1 MVYKKEPPEWEA
13 PFSMVVVIAR
23 GYAADRRQSDCLSAS
38 DHGETL
44 REVNPGNPHS
54 RDASADPPTPFF
66 ASIPGDYISSATS
79 FSVST
84 TSCGYAC
91 STFSAS
97 AIALLLSSSISASMS
112 VPAIVSYASSVSAA
126 GT

>member
-1 MVYKKEPPEWEA
+1 MGSSFFYGCGDGAGIRRRPQAVRLSFCER
-13 PFSMVVVIAR
+13 SR
-23 GYAADRRQSDCLSAS
+23 GNV
-38 DHGETL
+38 GG
-44 REVNPGNPHS
+44 VNPGNPHS

-91 STFSAS
+91 STFSPS
-97 AIALLLSSSISASMS
+97 AIALLLSSSISASIS

>member
-1 MVYKKEPPEWEA
+1 MGSSFFYGCGDGA
-13 PFSMVVVIAR
+13 GI
-23 GYAADRRQSDCLSAS
+23 RRRPQAVRLSFCERS
-38 DHGETL
+38 RETL
-44 REVNPGNPHS
+44 GEVNPGNPHS

-66 ASIPGDYISSATS
+66 ASVPDDYISSASS

-97 AIALLLSSSISASMS
+97 AIALLLSSFISASMS
-112 VPAIVSYASSVSAA
+112 APAIVSYASSVSAA